1 MKNENLLF
9 DNPLSR
15 KTEELYV

>member
-1 MKNENLLF
+1 MKNQNLLF